1 MPVEFIGMIG
11 TRDQSEIR
19 AAQGP
24 VIAESIESASKRGR
38 WGSEA
43 GRQRSALG
51 LPLHA
56 AKPCATY

>member
-24 VIAESIESASKRGR
+24 VIDPGYTRR
-38 WGSEA
+38 F
-43 GRQRSALG
+43 ALS
-51 LPLHA
+51 LIHI
-56 AKPCATY
+56 